1 MPVGIVCRQLSECS
15 SLFIVPTIGGPS
27 LPLVTEL
34 LSKSILRARPKVNL
48 RMIFLDVL
56 LECGPKLDRCFLRT
70 SIVWKNE
77 PLSTRGALVVD
88 RVTALPRF
96 DDQVN
101 VVVHFCNLTG
111 WNRAK
116 SYWRRRLVSERSL
129 PFGLCEIKVHLFCF
143 FQGSGN
149 VDGIGILVQR
159 NIQGA
164 CHCLHYKRSQ
174 GPSGRVGS
182 KLSEDL
188 SEELATGQ
196 VMQN

>member
-1 MPVGIVCRQLSECS
+1 
-15 SLFIVPTIGGPS
+15 
-27 LPLVTEL
+27 
-34 LSKSILRARPKVNL
+34 
-48 RMIFLDVL
+48 MIFLDVL

-143 FQGSGN
+143 FQWSGECRWN
-149 VDGIGILVQR
+149 WDSFAEEHPRSVSLLALQAFAGPIRTG
-159 NIQGA
+159 GA
-164 CHCLHYKRSQ
+164 QSSAKIYPK
-174 GPSGRVGS
+174 
-182 KLSEDL
+182 
-188 SEELATGQ
+188 
-196 VMQN
+196 N